1 MNYPI
6 VINDFTIICAA
17 LLLIVTLL
25 SALFNPFLRFRKPAD
40 STVMP
45 GDNDSSGNEAQ
56 PVDSSSDA
64 TATDAV
70 STDAVSSD
78 AVSSDAVSS
87 DATAIDAPSSS
98 DAPLRLQQEAKDDIP
113 VSIILTPHDETELL
127 ETNLP
132 LLLNQDYCADYQV
145 IVVIDQDGHDTED
158 AIKRIQHQL
167 DEHPGHASLYMT
179 YIPESSRYMSRKKLA
194 ITLGVKAARTE
205 WVLLTEA
212 YTAPA
217 STLWLRTMTAH
228 CNDYTQMVIGYGAYA
243 DEASSFKRFERLNM
257 AYYLMREDAHGKAYR
272 TQSHNLL
279 MRKSAFMAQEG
290 FRGSLNLIRGEYD
303 YLVNKF
309 ATSDGTVLVTD
320 QAAWM
325 IDKAPEKK
333 TWLNKHIFYMETRK
347 WLSGSFRH
355 RVWFNIDN
363 LLLHLN
369 LWLIIAGIVYGAVT
383 FNIIVGAAAL
393 LALLLTVI
401 VRAVVGHKAAKAFG
415 ERIPFLA
422 IYPYE
427 LSLVW
432 HNVGYMLRHRFA
444 NKLDFTTHK
453 Q

>member
-45 GDNDSSGNEAQ
+45 GDNDFSGNEAQ
-56 PVDSSSDA
+56 PVDS
-64 TATDAV
+64 
-70 STDAVSSD
+70 
-78 AVSSDAVSS
+78 SS

-113 VSIILTPHDETELL
+113 VSIILTPHDEAELL

-309 ATSDGTVLVTD
+309 DT
-320 QAAWM
+320 
-325 IDKAPEKK
+325 K
-333 TWLNKHIFYMETRK
+333 
-347 WLSGSFRH
+347 
-355 RVWFNIDN
+355 
-363 LLLHLN
+363 LH
-369 LWLIIAGIVYGAVT
+369 T
-383 FNIIVGAAAL
+383 
-393 LALLLTVI
+393 
-401 VRAVVGHKAAKAFG
+401 
-415 ERIPFLA
+415 
-422 IYPYE
+422 
-427 LSLVW
+427 
-432 HNVGYMLRHRFA
+432 
-444 NKLDFTTHK
+444 
-453 Q
+453 